1 MFTSTA
7 LQNTSDDIRGH
18 RVTLAGL
25 LVCQLMIIVD
35 VTVMNVAL
43 PRIKSD
49 LNFSTT
55 GLSWV
60 IDVYALAF
68 GGLLLLGG
76 RAGDMLGRRR
86 VFIVGVA
93 LFTIASLLGGI
104 AQTPAWLIG
113 ARVGQG
119 IGAALT
125 APNTLALLTTIF
137 TGRKARMK
145 ALALYSGMAGAGFA
159 LGLLVG
165 GLLTEWLTWRSVLFI
180 NGPLGGFALV
190 VALWK
195 LPTIPRSR
203 GRLDLPGA
211 VTATIGIA
219 ALVYGFIRAGS
230 HGWNDPATGVALA
243 LGMLLT
249 IIFLV
254 IERHSKQP
262 LLPLRLFADRNR
274 AAAYGTAFV
283 GYMGS
288 MSMFFFMTLYMQ
300 EVLGMS
306 PAATG
311 LAFLPTALIMFAM
324 IRIIPHIL
332 ERFGIRQVT
341 MVGAAL
347 LIAGL
352 ALPTQ
357 LGADTSYFPLVF
369 LTAVLM
375 GCGTG
380 LALMPL
386 SISVMADISSD
397 LAGVAGGALQ
407 TVQQTGAAIGLAIL
421 ITVFGGSTRHLSATP
436 NDVLL
441 HGVTTAFAAAVVM
454 GVMTFIGTLVFRP
467 SLSAN
472 ARKDGQ

>member
-7 LQNTSDDIRGH
+7 LQKTSDSIRGQ
-18 RVTLAGL
+18 RMALAGL

-49 LNFSTT
+49 LNFSTP

-60 IDVYALAF
+60 IDAYALVF

-93 LFTIASLLGGI
+93 LFTVASLFGGM
-104 AQTPAWLIG
+104 AQTPEWLIV

-119 IGAALT
+119 IGAALA

-137 TGRKARMK
+137 PGRKTRMK

-190 VALWK
+190 AAFWK
-195 LPTIPRSR
+195 LPTIPRTR

-211 VTATIGIA
+211 VTVTIGIA

-249 IIFLV
+249 ITFLV
-254 IERHSKQP
+254 IERHSEQP

-274 AAAYGTAFV
+274 ATAYGTAFV

-332 ERFGIRQVT
+332 ERFGSRRVT
-341 MVGAAL
+341 TVGAAL

-357 LGADTSYFPLVF
+357 LSTDTPYFPLVF
-369 LTAVLM
+369 LTAALM

-386 SISVMADISSD
+386 SMIVMADVPSD
-397 LAGVAGGALQ
+397 LAGVVGGALQ
-407 TVQQTGAAIGLAIL
+407 TVQQTGAAVGLAIL
-421 ITVFGGSTRHLSATP
+421 ITVFGGSTRHLSASP

-441 HGVTTAFAAAVVM
+441 QGVTTAFAAAVVM
-454 GVMTFIGTLVFRP
+454 GAMTFIGTLIFRP
-467 SLSAN
+467 SLSDDAP
-472 ARKDGQ
+472 KDGQ